1 MTGLREE
8 KKRRTRQALIE
19 AALTLF
25 DEQGYDGTTV
35 AEISARAKVSPATF
49 FNYFATK
56 EDVVFADQH
65 LYDEVVDGVFA
76 AAEPGEQVAELVTRT
91 VHALATADAWSF
103 PLDHPLTEV
112 RTRLLAAVP
121 ALRAGYLLRN
131 AVVGDRWAEKLY
143 ETCKP
148 QLDRVEAAA
157 LTGAVLGA
165 LEAALRQLPDG
176 SSATEV
182 VLATVDRVVYGFL
195 PKKKG

>member
-65 LYDEVVDGVFA
+65 LYDEVVDKVFA
-76 AAEPGEQVAELVTRT
+76 ATEPGAAVAETVTRT

-112 RTRLLAAVP
+112 RTRLLAGVP

-131 AVVGDRWAEKLY
+131 AAVADRWAEKLY
-143 ETCKP
+143 ETCAP

-165 LEAALRQLPDG
+165 LEAALRQVPEG
-176 SSATEV
+176 QSATEV
-182 VLATVDRVVYGFL
+182 LLGIVERVVYGFL
-195 PKKKG
+195 PKS

>member
-35 AEISARAKVSPATF
+35 AEISARAKVSPATY
-49 FNYFATK
+49 FNYFAAK

-65 LYDEVVDGVFA
+65 LYDEVVDEVFA
-76 AAEPGEQVAELVTRT
+76 AAEPGAPVAELVTRT

-112 RTRLLAAVP
+112 RTRLLAGVP

-131 AVVGDRWAEKLY
+131 AAVGDRWAEKLY
-143 ETCKP
+143 ETCAP

-165 LEAALRQLPDG
+165 LEAALRQVPQG
-176 SSATEV
+176 HSATEV
-182 VLATVDRVVYGFL
+182 VLGIVERVVYGFV
-195 PKKKG
+195 PKAKD

>member
-25 DEQGYDGTTV
+25 DEQGFDGTTV
-35 AEISARAKVSPATF
+35 AEIAARAQVSPATF
-49 FNYFATK
+49 FNYFAAK

-65 LYDEVVDGVFA
+65 LFDQVLDEVFA
-76 AAEPGEQVAELVTRT
+76 AARPGEPVAELVPRT
-91 VHALATADAWSF
+91 IGALATADEWSF

-112 RTRLLAAVP
+112 RTRLLAEVP

-131 AVVGDRWAEKLY
+131 AMVGDRWAELLY
-143 ETCKP
+143 EKCAP

-157 LTGAVLGA
+157 LTGAVFGA
-165 LEAALRQLPDG
+165 LEAALRQETG
-176 SSATEV
+176 GRNTTEV
-182 VLATVDRVVYGFL
+182 VLSVVDRVVHGFV
-195 PKKKG
+195 PR